1 MAIIVNNYVQS
12 AIKLANFRIFL
23 TELQQNFNKKTDADK
38 NVRTGPRDVQEIY
51 IEMLLFWKLD
61 FSPFHAIAPAVSAVD
76 FAGEVVAVGGI
87 VLGNIACAVIQFPV
101 CNEAF

>member
-1 MAIIVNNYVQS
+1 MS
-12 AIKLANFRIFL
+12 A
-23 TELQQNFNKKTDADK
+23 
-38 NVRTGPRDVQEIY
+38 PVQEIY

-76 FAGEVVAVGGI
+76 FAGKVVAVGGM
-87 VLGNIACAVIQFPV
+87 VLDEIAFSLIHLPV

>member
-23 TELQQNFNKKTDADK
+23 TELQQNFNKKPMRIKMSA
-38 NVRTGPRDVQEIY
+38 PVQEIY

-76 FAGEVVAVGGI
+76 FAGEVVAVGSI

-101 CNEAF
+101 CD

>member
-23 TELQQNFNKKTDADK
+23 TELQQIFNKKPMRIKMSA
-38 NVRTGPRDVQEIY
+38 PVQEIY

-87 VLGNIACAVIQFPV
+87 VLGNIARAVIQFPV
-101 CNEAF
+101 CD